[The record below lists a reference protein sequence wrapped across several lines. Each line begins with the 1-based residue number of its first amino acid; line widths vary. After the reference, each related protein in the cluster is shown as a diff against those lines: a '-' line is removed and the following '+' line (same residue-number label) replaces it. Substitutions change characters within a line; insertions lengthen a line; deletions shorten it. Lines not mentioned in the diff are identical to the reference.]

1 MRVWCFS
8 IGVFCSVVVCGQTI
22 VEHSLATAG
31 ASTAAAGA
39 KGAGKSIGGV
49 FRSLSDTLDKAG
61 STKESGSTPRT
72 TTVTTQS
79 DQSKQTEKPVPAGK
93 PIDPSQV
100 TEGLDRGELI
110 KRFGEPVLQL
120 SEKHNSELMER
131 LWYNTTTS
139 DQLEIKLIGGKVASV
154 RPPVSKKQEES
165 RTTDGTPASPIEPL
179 VTKAQ

>member
-1 MRVWCFS
+1 MRVCYFS
-8 IGVFCSVVVCGQTI
+8 ISVFCAVVMCGQTI

-31 ASTAAAGA
+31 ASTAAVGA
-39 KGAGKSIGGV
+39 KGAGKSSGGV
-49 FRSLSDTLDKAG
+49 FRNLSDILDKAG
-61 STKESGSTPRT
+61 STKKNGNTPSI

-79 DQSKQTEKPVPAGK
+79 DLSKQTAKPVPASK

-120 SEKHNSELMER
+120 SEKHNSELIER

-165 RTTDGTPASPIEPL
+165 RTTDGTPVSPIEPV
-179 VTKAQ
+179 VTEAR